1 MRNTS
6 RQEHFTRSQET
17 SEHVLPLI
25 EQAVAEACSPLP
37 EFKPQADVFLQRRRN
52 AVMQGHPLLRP
63 YLGRCL
69 YELAGGRN
77 WKMIAPALAAIELHN
92 ISTYQTNLSFDGK
105 IDWPHTHTTPHNQ
118 VMASMVSISAAHAL
132 LERMRALGVSAEAV
146 ARSSARFHASNA
158 DVYLGQ
164 YLDLN
169 VLHISHIQE
178 LADWSD
184 PDFYASYAR
193 RCELMGGGTFTAIL
207 IGLYMV
213 DNPEQQA
220 RIEAPLEEYLRLLGT
235 GTQMTNDLGD
245 YYLEGARPYSAS
257 FMDLRRGRLT
267 LPTYRLLKAGYE
279 PAVRVWTNPEAIH
292 SEACRA
298 SALWLK
304 SSGMYVEARTL
315 LEIRVWKGIS
325 RALKQVSAEGA
336 DDSLIAPLTF
346 ARPFLFNTRYL
357 KALKG

>member
-6 RQEHFTRSQET
+6 RQAHFARSLET

-25 EQAVAEACSPLP
+25 EQAIAAACSPLP
-37 EFKPQADVFLQRRRN
+37 QFKTQADVFLQRRRN
-52 AVMQGHPLLRP
+52 AVMQGRPLLRP

-77 WKMIAPALAAIELHN
+77 WKVIAPALAAIELHN
-92 ISTYQTNLSFDGK
+92 ISTYQSNLSFDGK
-105 IDWPHTHTTPHNQ
+105 IDWPHTQTTPHNQ
-118 VMASMVSISAAHAL
+118 VMASMISISAAHTL
-132 LERMRALGVSAEAV
+132 LEQMRAMGISAETI

-169 VLHISHIQE
+169 ILHISDTQD
-178 LADWSD
+178 LAIWND
-184 PDFYASYAR
+184 PDFYASYAQ

-207 IGLYMV
+207 IGLYMA
-213 DNPEQQA
+213 DNPALHA
-220 RIEAPLEEYLRLLGT
+220 RIEGPLEEYLRLLGT

-245 YYLEGARPYSAS
+245 YYLDGSRPYSAS

-279 PAVRVWTNPEAIH
+279 PAVRVWMAPEAMH
-292 SEACRA
+292 SEAFRA
-298 SALWLK
+298 SALWLRAN
-304 SSGMYVEARTL
+304 GMYAEARTL
-315 LEIRVWKGIS
+315 LENWVWQGIS
-325 RALKQVSAEGA
+325 RALKQLSMEGVN
-336 DDSLIAPLTF
+336 DSLIAPLTF